1 MVLKIILALL
11 IVLSIGIVSVSS
23 AQQTGR
29 YEVAG
34 IDNAAAAE
42 SFFYKLQRAVAEDNR
57 AKVASMIDYPIFVR
71 VAGRR
76 IRLRRKVDLLGRYNL
91 VFNHGVRQALARQRV
106 SELFVNWQ
114 GVMIGDGEIWF
125 NQMPNSSAF
134 KITAINN

>member
-1 MVLKIILALL
+1 MVLKITLALL

-29 YEVAG
+29 YEVAS

-57 AKVASMIDYPIFVR
+57 AKVASMIDYPIVVR

-76 IRLRRKVDLLGRYNL
+76 IRLGRKVDLLRRFNL
-91 VFNHGVRQALARQRV
+91 DFNHGGGQGLAWR
-106 SELFVNWQ
+106 
-114 GVMIGDGEIWF
+114 
-125 NQMPNSSAF
+125 
-134 KITAINN
+134 